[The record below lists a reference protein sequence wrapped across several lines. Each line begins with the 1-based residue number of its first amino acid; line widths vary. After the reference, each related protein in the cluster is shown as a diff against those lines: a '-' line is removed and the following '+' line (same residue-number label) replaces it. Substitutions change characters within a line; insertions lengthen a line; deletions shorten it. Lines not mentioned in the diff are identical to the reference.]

1 MHREVLGQ
9 ASRFL
14 VGQQY
19 MVAPFT
25 VIELAGRKLKIIV
38 KAKDQWQTLCAKQE
52 RG

>member
-1 MHREVLGQ
+1 MRREASGQ

-14 VGQQY
+14 VGQQD

-25 VIELAGRKLKIIV
+25 VIELTGRKLKIIV
-38 KAKDQWQTLCAKQE
+38 KAKDQWQTLCTKQE